1 MTSRF
6 TAVLASRRDVGGTL
20 LVAWLAGVAGVA
32 GSFVVASFTPSFI
45 ATPIADGLARHLP
58 GAVITFAIVV
68 LGDLGAKLNVV
79 TALVLATLLLAGV
92 GLVGLAAGPRVDVPL
107 AGPLIATIAGTVVT
121 FVLTGAALASLA
133 AGAGVGAVLTG
144 ATLLAATTPAET
156 DAAERRRVLGGAASA
171 LAFVTGGYLLG
182 DYLGTGRA
190 PPPDVDPTTDES
202 VVAAVEAALTEA
214 DEKSFGVAGLE
225 PLVSEAFYQ
234 VDINAA
240 DPIVDADE
248 WSLTVTGAVEEET
261 SYSYADVRNRVPD
274 SRFVTLRCVGESL
287 NGKKLDNALWT
298 GVPIMDLV
306 EPTAPADECCV
317 MLRGADG
324 FYEEF
329 PLSALRDGFL
339 AYEMNGDVLPRGHGF
354 PARALIP
361 GHWGEINV
369 KWLTEIEVLEQ
380 EQDGYWEKRGWHG
393 TGPVETVA
401 KLHAVNDLSDG
412 RVEVAGHAYAGT
424 RGIRR
429 VEVST
434 DGGDTWTDAELSE
447 PLPGDDVWRQ
457 WRHRYDPPGGE
468 HEVVVRATDG
478 TGTLQPNEE
487 RDAFPSGPTGWVSRT
502 IGG

>member
-1 MTSRF
+1 MTF
-6 TAVLASRRDVGGTL
+6 LPTEWLAARRRAGDALV
-20 LVAWLAGVAGVA
+20 VAWLAGIAGVV
-32 GSFVVASFTPSFI
+32 GSFAVASFTPSFV
-45 ATPIADGLARHLP
+45 ATPIADSLARNLP

-79 TALVLATLLLAGV
+79 AALVLATLLLAGIA
-92 GLVGLAAGPRVDVPL
+92 LVGIAAGRRIDGQL
-107 AGPLIATIAGTVVT
+107 AGPLIATTVSSVVT
-121 FVLTGAALASLA
+121 FVLTGASLASIA
-133 AGAGVGAVLTG
+133 AGVGVGSVLGG
-144 ATLLAATTPAET
+144 ATLLAATKPAAS
-156 DAAERRRVLGGAASA
+156 DASGRRRVLGGAASA
-171 LAFVTGGYLLG
+171 LAFGIGSYLLG
-182 DYLGTGRA
+182 EHVGSDRA
-190 PPPDVDPTTDES
+190 SPPDVAPTTDES
-202 VVAAVEAALTEA
+202 VVAAVDASLAEA
-214 DEKSFGVAGLE
+214 DEKSLDIGGLE
-225 PLVSEAFYQ
+225 PLVSEGFYQ

-240 DPIVDADE
+240 DPIIDADE
-248 WSLTVTGAVEEET
+248 WSLTVTGAVEDEPT
-261 SYSYADVRNRVPD
+261 YSYDEIRNLDPE

-298 GVPIMDLV
+298 GVPIMDLL
-306 EPTAPADECCV
+306 EPAAPADECCV

-354 PARALIP
+354 PVRALIP

-369 KWLTEIEVLEQ
+369 KWLTEIEVLEG

-401 KLHAVNDLSDG
+401 KLHAVNDLTDG
-412 RVEVAGHAYAGT
+412 RVEVAGHAYAGI
-424 RGIRR
+424 RGIKR

-434 DGGDTWTDAELSE
+434 DGGESWADAELSE

-457 WRHRYDPPGGE
+457 WRYRYDPPPGS

-478 TGTLQPNEE
+478 TGSLQPEE
-487 RDAFPSGPTGWVSRT
+487 ESDAFPSGPTGWVSRT
-502 IGG
+502 IDR